1 MKIAISGG
9 TGFIGQHLQS
19 LFHKKECEFFLIPR
33 SAFGGDP
40 SRLAGLLKD
49 AQVVIHLS
57 GAPVVGRWTKK
68 YRRQIYDSRIQ
79 STRFLVQAMS
89 LMPEKPDVLLCASAV
104 GIYPGIGIN
113 TEENTRIADGFL
125 GEVCRDWEH
134 EAMQANGFTRVIL
147 LRFGTVLG
155 KNGGAL
161 KTMMLP
167 FRMGLGGRI
176 GSGNQMISWVHVED
190 LVRAV
195 WYTITKKSIHGP
207 VNITAPT
214 PVSNKEFTRVLAQI
228 MRRPAWFPVPI
239 FMLKLLYGDGASV
252 VTEGQHVLPKKLQ
265 QAGFQF
271 NYPMLEA
278 ALSQI
283 IRKAYRT
290 PHRSA

>member
-9 TGFIGQHLQS
+9 TGFIGQHLQNI
-19 LFHKKECEFFLIPR
+19 FHKNNCDVVLVPR

-40 SRLAGLLKD
+40 SNLAGLLND
-49 AQVVIHLS
+49 TQVVIHLS
-57 GAPVVGRWTKK
+57 GAPVVGRWTEK
-68 YRRQIYDSRIQ
+68 YRRQIYDSRIH

-89 LMPEKPDVLLCASAV
+89 LMPEKPDVFLCASAV
-104 GIYPGIGIN
+104 GIYPGIGVN
-113 TEENTRIADGFL
+113 TEGNTRIADGFL

-134 EAMQANGFTRVIL
+134 EAMKANGFARVVL

-161 KTMMLP
+161 KTMMIP
-167 FRMGLGGRI
+167 FRMGFGGRI

-195 WYTITKKSIHGP
+195 WYAITKKDIHGP

-214 PVSNKEFTRVLAQI
+214 PVSNKEFTRVLAHL
-228 MRRPAWFPVPI
+228 MRRPAWFPVPV
-239 FMLKLLYGDGASV
+239 FMLKLLYGGGASV
-252 VTEGQHVLPKKLQ
+252 VTEGQQVLPEKLQ
-265 QAGFQF
+265 QAGFHF
-271 NYPMLEA
+271 AYPKLEA